1 MFEMTEKGRA
11 FCFVCFACISLLLAA
26 PFCLAGEEIH
36 RADTSSEPSSCC
48 RGSEEIWD
56 PAKYIGIDEIRP
68 GMEAYCLTCF
78 QGTKAEKFGLEVLS
92 VVRNIEPGRDAILVK
107 VTDERFVH
115 TGPVAGCSGSPVYV
129 DGRLAGALSFAW
141 TYSKD
146 PLFGVTPIQEMLKV
160 GRSAPSQR
168 PTSQSGLA
176 VDFSKPLD
184 LADIGEQIGKGVF
197 KQRHTLGGA
206 NPLPA
211 LLVISG
217 LSPGVCEDLADLVQ
231 PSGIMLTASGN
242 NGATAQSSEKAQVEP
257 GACFAVPWVSGDIDM
272 AWLGTVTEVVDDK
285 VYGFGHGLLEY
296 GPVDLP
302 MATGEVY
309 TVVPSLLQSFK
320 IARTLDVIGA
330 LRQDESAAV
339 VGRIGAQARTI
350 ALTIRLDRYNDTEVR
365 TYNCQLANNRILTP
379 NALQLAVAG
388 AALQLGDLP
397 PDHTIEY
404 EVAIGLGDTERVSFK
419 NVSANSGLL
428 EMLMDGIGSV
438 GLLMNNPY
446 QEADIKSIDFGIHI
460 TPENNTSHI
469 WSAELSDTKV
479 KAGQAIQ
486 VAIVVESVLAEK
498 KKYLFSL
505 KIPDQ
510 LKPGKYQLMV
520 CGSSGYEQFLR
531 KAVPYRFIAQDMPSL
546 IKALNDV
553 LSVERDRLY
562 CLLVLPAAGVALERA
577 ELPDLP
583 ATKALVFQDARR
595 ALKTRP
601 YPRWLQ
607 KNIDIGTVVVDSEV
621 LSIMVE
627 K

>member
-1 MFEMTEKGRA
+1 MLEMAEKGRA
-11 FCFVCFACISLLLAA
+11 FRFVCFTCMSLLLAA
-26 PFCLAGEEIH
+26 PFCAAGEEIH
-36 RADTSSEPSSCC
+36 GADASSESSSDC
-48 RGSEEIWD
+48 RDSQEIWD

-78 QGTKAEKFGLEVLS
+78 QGTQAQKFDVEVLS
-92 VVRNIEPGRDAILVK
+92 VVRNMDPGRDAILVK
-107 VTDERFVH
+107 VTDERFIH
-115 TGPVAGCSGSPVYV
+115 TGPVAGCSGSPVYI

-146 PLFGVTPIQEMLKV
+146 PIFGATPIQEMLKV
-160 GRSAPSQR
+160 GRSARSQR
-168 PTSQSGLA
+168 PVSQGRLA
-176 VDFSKPLD
+176 LDFSKPLD
-184 LADIGEQIGKGVF
+184 LSDVGEQMGKGVF
-197 KQRHTLGGA
+197 KRSRTLGGA
-206 NPLPA
+206 NPLPD

-217 LSPGVCEDLADLVQ
+217 LSPGVCEELAELVQ
-231 PSGIMLTASGN
+231 PSGIMLAASGS
-242 NGATAQSSEKAQVEP
+242 GGDPSPDSEKAPVEP
-257 GACFAVPWVSGDIDM
+257 GACLAVPWVSGDIDM
-272 AWLGTVTEVVDDK
+272 AWLGTVTDVVDDK

-320 IARTLDVIGA
+320 IARVRDVIGA

-339 VGRIGAQARTI
+339 VGRIGAEAQTI
-350 ALTIRLDRYNDTEVR
+350 PLTIRLERYNDTEVR

-388 AALQLGDLP
+388 AALQLGGLP

-404 EVAIGLGDTERVSFK
+404 EVAIGVGDTERVSFK
-419 NVSANSGLL
+419 NVSTDHGLL
-428 EMLMDGIGSV
+428 EMLMDGISSV

-446 QEADIKSIDFGIHI
+446 QEVDIRSIDFGVHI
-460 TPENNTSHI
+460 TPESKTSHI
-469 WSAELSDTKV
+469 WSVELSDTKV

-486 VAIVVESVLAEK
+486 VTVVVESVLAKK
-498 KKYLFSL
+498 KKYRFSL
-505 KIPDQ
+505 KMPEQ
-510 LKPGKYQLMV
+510 LKPGKYQMMV

-546 IKALNDV
+546 IKALNDA
-553 LSVERDRLY
+553 LSVERDKLY

-601 YPRWLQ
+601 YPHWLQ
-607 KNIDIGTVVVDSEV
+607 KKIDVGTVVIDNEI
-621 LSIMVE
+621 LSITVE